1 MEGGSRPYR
10 SCHWGHN
17 LDNSTPWAG
26 SLGISRKWYPHLCF
40 IPSCSK
46 PTSAH
51 AGSPVP
57 TFHLS
62 WLSQRV
68 PRAPASLVGYRFP
81 GRLLW
86 LLLGPTGWCLLCP
99 LTPLKTQRPPTSQG
113 DTGYQAG
120 MGNRPFYALPP
131 LQLRP
136 GCDPGTSGLKA
147 WNRTRKCRP
156 RNAIDV
162 AAPMAPRPPALGV
175 PRAWCSLQLPA
186 SQPLCARDQLILG
199 KGSVHTHPLHCL
211 GPRSNLQRGLEKEN
225 IPGLRPDVFMS
236 GPGIPSALMIDSR

>member
-1 MEGGSRPYR
+1 MVPTSLFYSLLFQAHIS
-10 SCHWGHN
+10 SCWE
-17 LDNSTPWAG
+17 S
-26 SLGISRKWYPHLCF
+26 SPHL
-40 IPSCSK
+40 PSLLVVSASAQG
-46 PTSAH
+46 TSVSC
-51 AGSPVP
+51 GLP
-57 TFHLS
+57 L
-62 WLSQRV
+62 
-68 PRAPASLVGYRFP
+68 PR
-81 GRLLW
+81 
-86 LLLGPTGWCLLCP
+86 P
-99 LTPLKTQRPPTSQG
+99 LTAAVAWPHRMVSALPTDSTKNQRPPTSQG

-162 AAPMAPRPPALGV
+162 AAPMAPRPPALGA